1 MEQQENVEKARKW
14 LILVIAMWYNVVR
27 HYTSADSRPTRGRTI
42 SKANRVHPAEHSM
55 SEGHVIMSSG
65 IPSERGYFLIS
76 ILHVGI
82 SPRLTKDKRYK
93 RKITNEKN

>member
-55 SEGHVIMSSG
+55 SEGHGILSANAAVNHALRSSRHH
-65 IPSERGYFLIS
+65 INI
-76 ILHVGI
+76 INTV
-82 SPRLTKDKRYK
+82 T
-93 RKITNEKN
+93 